1 MTSTAL
7 LRARLAHEGP
17 LQDVLVTAG
26 QVTRIGRIEPSD
38 DVAEVIDLDGRFV
51 LPGLW
56 DRHVHFEQWALAAA
70 RLDLSG
76 AETAAAAVRIVS
88 EFVADHPP
96 TPGTTVFGFGFRAA
110 LWPITPDREMLDAV
124 SGDIPVVLISADL
137 HSAWLNSA
145 ALRRFGHSEHA
156 TGLLREDEAMQVIGA
171 SRNVGDAV
179 MDAWCEF
186 AARAAAARGVVGIV
200 DMERPW
206 SLAAWRRR
214 IARGNHSLRVAA
226 SVWTERLD
234 DAIEQSL
241 RTGQVVPG
249 TGGLLTV
256 GPFKVITDGSL
267 NTRTAFCHDPYA
279 ASNHGSDERGILLVP
294 LDELTDAMRRATD
307 AGFECAVHAIGDAA
321 NALVLEAFARTGARG
336 SVEHAQLVDD
346 ADVQRFA
353 QLGVIASVQPEH
365 LLDDRDVIDR
375 YWADRARRTFPFRS
389 LLDAGAVLTFGSD
402 APVAPL
408 DPWPAIAA
416 AVCRSR
422 DERPRWHPEQEI
434 TVHEALAAS
443 MPPGRGDWRLRAN
456 DPADLVALERDPFAP
471 DPAGL
476 RAMPVAATMLGGEWT
491 HRSGL

>member
-76 AETAAAAVRIVS
+76 AETAGAAVRIVS

-171 SRNVGDAV
+171 SRNVGDTV

-186 AARAAAARGVVGIV
+186 RRACRSGARCRRHRRHGTAVVTRCIGASHRAR
-200 DMERPW
+200 E
-206 SLAAWRRR
+206 SLAPCRR
-214 IARGNHSLRVAA
+214 LRV
-226 SVWTERLD
+226 D
-234 DAIEQSL
+234 
-241 RTGQVVPG
+241 G
-249 TGGLLTV
+249 T
-256 GPFKVITDGSL
+256 S
-267 NTRTAFCHDPYA
+267 
-279 ASNHGSDERGILLVP
+279 
-294 LDELTDAMRRATD
+294 
-307 AGFECAVHAIGDAA
+307 
-321 NALVLEAFARTGARG
+321 
-336 SVEHAQLVDD
+336 
-346 ADVQRFA
+346 
-353 QLGVIASVQPEH
+353 
-365 LLDDRDVIDR
+365 
-375 YWADRARRTFPFRS
+375 
-389 LLDAGAVLTFGSD
+389 
-402 APVAPL
+402 
-408 DPWPAIAA
+408 
-416 AVCRSR
+416 
-422 DERPRWHPEQEI
+422 
-434 TVHEALAAS
+434 
-443 MPPGRGDWRLRAN
+443 
-456 DPADLVALERDPFAP
+456 
-471 DPAGL
+471 
-476 RAMPVAATMLGGEWT
+476 
-491 HRSGL
+491 